1 MCKLL
6 TVAKKSE
13 TEPQTKPQLVLD
25 ALYDTSRHF
34 YKAATELMDDNL
46 LCVVFKIFALVICLS
61 FFKQATW
68 IMGLP
73 VVGDGVVRDGCCVC
87 SAKTSGL
94 SDAFVFRSLRKKRN
108 PRKKTVVF
116 CKAVKYFCP
125 ISSLFLFFSFL
136 VGGMCVKAIILIKLQ
151 ITAFK

>member
-1 MCKLL
+1 M
-6 TVAKKSE
+6 
-13 TEPQTKPQLVLD
+13 P
-25 ALYDTSRHF
+25 HF
-34 YKAATELMDDNL
+34 SNR
-46 LCVVFKIFALVICLS
+46 
-61 FFKQATW
+61 ATW

-94 SDAFVFRSLRKKRN
+94 SDAFVFRSLRKKETHA
-108 PRKKTVVF
+108 KKQLFF